1 MAKITPGMIK
11 ELRAATGAGVLD
23 CKNALTET
31 EGDFEQ
37 ATDLLRKKGLASA
50 SKKAGRET
58 LEGLIGTYVHAG
70 AKMAGMVEVNCET
83 DFVANTDQ
91 FKTLARDLAMHVV
104 AESPEYV
111 SRADVPPEVIA
122 REQDIYRE
130 QMRGEG
136 KPEHILDRIV
146 EGKMD
151 KYYEQICLLEQSF
164 IKDPE
169 MSIEELI
176 KHNIATLGENIQ
188 ISRFSRYAVGG

>member
-1 MAKITPGMIK
+1 MATITPGMIK
-11 ELRAATGAGVLD
+11 KLRAATGAGVLD

-31 EGDFEQ
+31 AGDLAQ

-50 SKKAGRET
+50 AKKAGRET
-58 LEGLIGTYVHAG
+58 LEGLIGSYVHAG

-91 FKTLARDLAMHVV
+91 FQTLVRDLAMHVV
-104 AESPEYV
+104 AENPEYV
-111 SRADVPPEVIA
+111 SRQDVPAEVIA
-122 REQDIYRE
+122 REKDIYRE

-151 KYYEQICLLEQSF
+151 KYYEQICLMEQSF
-164 IKDPE
+164 IKNPD
-169 MSIEELI
+169 MSIEDLI
-176 KHNIATLGENIQ
+176 KHNIATLGENIKVN
-188 ISRFSRYAVGG
+188 RFSRYAVGG

>member
-1 MAKITPGMIK
+1 MATITPGMIK

-31 EGDFEQ
+31 AGDLAQ

-50 SKKAGRET
+50 AKKAGRET
-58 LEGLIGTYVHAG
+58 LEGLIGSYVHAG

-83 DFVANTDQ
+83 DFVANPDQ
-91 FKTLARDLAMHVV
+91 FQTLVRDLAMHVV
-104 AESPEYV
+104 AENPEYV
-111 SRADVPPEVIA
+111 SREDVPAEVIA
-122 REQDIYRE
+122 REKDIYRE

-151 KYYEQICLLEQSF
+151 KYYEQICLMEQSF
-164 IKDPE
+164 IKNPD
-169 MSIEELI
+169 MSIEDLI
-176 KHNIATLGENIQ
+176 KHNIATLGENIKVN
-188 ISRFSRYAVGG
+188 RFSRYAVGG

>member
-1 MAKITPGMIK
+1 MATITPGLIK

-31 EGDFEQ
+31 AGDLAQ

-50 SKKAGRET
+50 AKKAGRET
-58 LEGLIGTYVHAG
+58 LEGLIGSYVHAG

-91 FKTLARDLAMHVV
+91 FQTLVRDLAMHVV
-104 AESPEYV
+104 AENPEYV
-111 SRADVPPEVIA
+111 SRQDVPAEVIA
-122 REQDIYRE
+122 REKDIYRE

-151 KYYEQICLLEQSF
+151 KYYEQICLMEQSF
-164 IKDPE
+164 IKNPD
-169 MSIEELI
+169 MSIEDLI
-176 KHNIATLGENIQ
+176 KHNIATLGENIKVN
-188 ISRFSRYAVGG
+188 RFSRYAVGG

>member
-1 MAKITPGMIK
+1 MATITPGMIK

-31 EGDFEQ
+31 AGDLAQ

-50 SKKAGRET
+50 AKKAGRET
-58 LEGLIGTYVHAG
+58 LEGLIGSYVHAG

-91 FKTLARDLAMHVV
+91 FQTLVRDLAMHVV
-104 AESPEYV
+104 AENPEYV
-111 SRADVPPEVIA
+111 SREDVPAEVIA
-122 REQDIYRE
+122 REKDIYRE

-151 KYYEQICLLEQSF
+151 KYYEQICLMEQSF
-164 IKDPE
+164 IKNPD
-169 MSIEELI
+169 MSIEDLI
-176 KHNIATLGENIQ
+176 KHNIATLGENIKVN
-188 ISRFSRYAVGG
+188 RFSRYAVGG